1 MTVKR
6 PRATLKPLQD
16 FLQKGLWLAVV
27 TKGRQLFVVT
37 SGRTI
42 DAVLSRAKQLG
53 FPRASVMRSS
63 TNYTN
68 WIPAG

>member
-1 MTVKR
+1 MTMKKSRV
-6 PRATLKPLQD
+6 TLKPLQE

-27 TKGRQLFVVT
+27 TKGRQLFVVA

-42 DAVLSRAKQLG
+42 GAVLSRAKQLG
-53 FPRASVMRSS
+53 FPRASIMRSS

-68 WIPAG
+68 WAPAA